1 MFTKDDVLK
10 IAKLS
15 KIRLTDAELEKF
27 TTQLGSILD
36 FFAQLQEVNTDNVE
50 ETSQVTGLTN
60 VIEDDTIILCNHT
73 NELLECSPHPIE
85 QHSIKIPKIL

>member
-1 MFTKDDVLK
+1 MLTKDDVIK

-15 KIRLTDAELEKF
+15 KIRLSEAELEKF
-27 TTQLGSILD
+27 TNQMGSILD

-60 VIEDDTIILCNHT
+60 VTEDDTIKICNHT
-73 NELLECSPHPIE
+73 DELLECSPHPIE
-85 QHSIKIPKIL
+85 QHSVKIPKIL